1 MQYSKDLEIHND
13 KSFKIK
19 WQYNLGDY
27 FMGKIK
33 TDELEERV
41 GSAGITVN
49 STVKVDTIT
58 EKTTDAGV
66 TIEGVTLKDG
76 AVVGAVDIG
85 LIIAL
90 G

>member
-1 MQYSKDLEIHND
+1 
-13 KSFKIK
+13 
-19 WQYNLGDY
+19 
-27 FMGKIK
+27 MGKIV

-41 GSAGITVN
+41 GGSGITVN
-49 STVKVDTIT
+49 STVKIDTIT

-85 LIIAL
+85 LVIAL

>member
-1 MQYSKDLEIHND
+1 MDKAQLAVHNANRRG
-13 KSFKIK
+13 S
-19 WQYNLGDY
+19 
-27 FMGKIK
+27 
-33 TDELEERV
+33 ELEERV

-58 EKTTDAGV
+58 EKTSDAGV

-85 LIIAL
+85 LVIAL

>member
-1 MQYSKDLEIHND
+1 
-13 KSFKIK
+13 
-19 WQYNLGDY
+19 
-27 FMGKIK
+27 MGKII

-58 EKTTDAGV
+58 EKTSNAGV

-76 AVVGAVDIG
+76 AIVGAVDIG
-85 LIIAL
+85 LVIAL

>member
-1 MQYSKDLEIHND
+1 
-13 KSFKIK
+13 
-19 WQYNLGDY
+19 
-27 FMGKIK
+27 MGKII

-49 STVKVDTIT
+49 SIVKIDTIT

-76 AVVGAVDIG
+76 AITGSGLVDIG
-85 LIIAL
+85 LVIAL
-90 G
+90 S

>member
-1 MQYSKDLEIHND
+1 
-13 KSFKIK
+13 
-19 WQYNLGDY
+19 
-27 FMGKIK
+27 MGKII

-49 STVKVDTIT
+49 STVKIDTIT

-76 AVVGAVDIG
+76 AITGSGLVDIG
-85 LIIAL
+85 LVIAL
-90 G
+90 S

>member
-1 MQYSKDLEIHND
+1 
-13 KSFKIK
+13 
-19 WQYNLGDY
+19 
-27 FMGKIK
+27 MGKIK

-49 STVKVDTIT
+49 STVKEYTIT

-85 LIIAL
+85 LVIAL

>member
-1 MQYSKDLEIHND
+1 
-13 KSFKIK
+13 
-19 WQYNLGDY
+19 
-27 FMGKIK
+27 MGKIK

-58 EKTTDAGV
+58 EKTTNNGV

-76 AVVGAVDIG
+76 AIVGAVDIG
-85 LIIAL
+85 LVIAL

>member
-1 MQYSKDLEIHND
+1 
-13 KSFKIK
+13 
-19 WQYNLGDY
+19 
-27 FMGKIK
+27 MGKII

-49 STVKVDTIT
+49 STVKIDTIT

-76 AVVGAVDIG
+76 AITASGLVDIG
-85 LIIAL
+85 LVIAL
-90 G
+90 S

>member
-1 MQYSKDLEIHND
+1 
-13 KSFKIK
+13 
-19 WQYNLGDY
+19 
-27 FMGKIK
+27 MGKIV

-58 EKTTDAGV
+58 EKTSDAGV

-76 AVVGAVDIG
+76 AITASGLVDIG
-85 LIIAL
+85 LVIAL

>member
-1 MQYSKDLEIHND
+1 
-13 KSFKIK
+13 
-19 WQYNLGDY
+19 
-27 FMGKIK
+27 MGKII

-49 STVKVDTIT
+49 STVKIDTIT
-58 EKTTDAGV
+58 EKTSNAGV

-85 LIIAL
+85 LVIAL

>member
-1 MQYSKDLEIHND
+1 
-13 KSFKIK
+13 
-19 WQYNLGDY
+19 
-27 FMGKIK
+27 MGKIK

-49 STVKVDTIT
+49 STVKIDTIT

-66 TIEGVTLKDG
+66 TIEGVQIKDG
-76 AVVGAVDIG
+76 TIVTDLGYADIG
-85 LIIAL
+85 LVIAL

>member
-1 MQYSKDLEIHND
+1 
-13 KSFKIK
+13 
-19 WQYNLGDY
+19 
-27 FMGKIK
+27 MGKIK

-49 STVKVDTIT
+49 STVKIDTIT

-76 AVVGAVDIG
+76 AITASGLVDIG
-85 LIIAL
+85 LVIAL
-90 G
+90 S

>member
-1 MQYSKDLEIHND
+1 
-13 KSFKIK
+13 
-19 WQYNLGDY
+19 
-27 FMGKIK
+27 MGKIK

-58 EKTTDAGV
+58 EKTSNAGV

>member
-1 MQYSKDLEIHND
+1 
-13 KSFKIK
+13 
-19 WQYNLGDY
+19 
-27 FMGKIK
+27 MGKIK

-49 STVKVDTIT
+49 STVKIDTIT

-66 TIEGVTLKDG
+66 TIEGVTLKYG
-76 AVVGAVDIG
+76 AITASGLVDIG
-85 LIIAL
+85 LVIAL

>member
-1 MQYSKDLEIHND
+1 
-13 KSFKIK
+13 
-19 WQYNLGDY
+19 
-27 FMGKIK
+27 MGKIK

-58 EKTTDAGV
+58 EKTSDAGV

-76 AVVGAVDIG
+76 AITASGLVDIG
-85 LIIAL
+85 LVIAL

>member
-1 MQYSKDLEIHND
+1 
-13 KSFKIK
+13 
-19 WQYNLGDY
+19 
-27 FMGKIK
+27 MGKIK

-58 EKTTDAGV
+58 EKTTNNGV

-85 LIIAL
+85 LVIAL